1 MKDLAESLSPI
12 ERKIFPLI
20 RDNISLR
27 ELIEKSRLQEVEVI
41 RALQWLEN
49 KELIKVRKEEKEIIE
64 IDANGKKALEKGLPE
79 KRFLRAIL
87 NNELSLNEIKEKAQ
101 LRDDEINVSLGIL
114 KKNSCILLGNKIK
127 ITEAGKKYMHNNKIA
142 CRKSQA

>member
-79 KRFLRAIL
+79 KRFLTIL
-87 NNELSLNEIKEKAQ
+87 GGNIQVTKPVAGVFPEKVPNNGKPQFCNNLAQ
-101 LRDDEINVSLGIL
+101 S
-114 KKNSCILLGNKIK
+114 
-127 ITEAGKKYMHNNKIA
+127 
-142 CRKSQA
+142 